1 MTNRE
6 QLIQMIN
13 NLNENGIDLLLYF
26 FGDMD
31 KKERYNINTTPE
43 RVAEL
48 KQMEEQEKA
57 EREAERERASLGK
70 CRQEEEFKA
79 SLTGKEKRFFETI
92 DSIKPGT
99 RYALCLW
106 ELELLSRAYNNSLFE
121 GGYDAFKYGFLK
133 GQKFEINR
141 RKAIAN

>member
-13 NLNENGIDLLLYF
+13 NLNENGIDSLLYF

-57 EREAERERASLGK
+57 EREAEKAVRDSLIFSEREQLKKEYQKEFEMIGNQNAFMSQREILFAIDKVNEYESEFMKILSSYNWGYIQGVKAERARK
-70 CRQEEEFKA
+70 KA
-79 SLTGKEKRFFETI
+79 
-92 DSIKPGT
+92 
-99 RYALCLW
+99 
-106 ELELLSRAYNNSLFE
+106 RAC
-121 GGYDAFKYGFLK
+121 
-133 GQKFEINR
+133 
-141 RKAIAN
+141 